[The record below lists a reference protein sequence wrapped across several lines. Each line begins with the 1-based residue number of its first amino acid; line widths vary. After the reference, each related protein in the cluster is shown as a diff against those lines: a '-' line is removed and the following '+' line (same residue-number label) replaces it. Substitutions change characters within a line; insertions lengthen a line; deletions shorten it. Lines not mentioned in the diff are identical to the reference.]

1 MKIFK
6 KELFRFYVTI
16 TQYLFEKAG
25 KVKTSVTR
33 LSNLCVEIYKTINK
47 LNPVFMSNIFKVI
60 EKKRLVRK
68 QYKLNVEI
76 LEWKQVTF
84 GAKSFK
90 RVRTKHLA

>member
-1 MKIFK
+1 M
-6 KELFRFYVTI
+6 I

-47 LNPVFMSNIFKVI
+47 PNPVFMSNIFKVI

-68 QYKLNVEI
+68 QYKLNVET

-90 RVRTKHLA
+90 CVRTKHLA

>member
-1 MKIFK
+1 M
-6 KELFRFYVTI
+6 I

-90 RVRTKHLA
+90 CVRTKHLA

>member
-6 KELFRFYVTI
+6 KELFRFYATI
-16 TQYLFEKAG
+16 TQNLFEKAG

-47 LNPVFMSNIFKVI
+47 LNPVFMNNIFKVI

-68 QYKLNVEI
+68 QYKLNEEI

-90 RVRTKHLA
+90 HVRTKHLA